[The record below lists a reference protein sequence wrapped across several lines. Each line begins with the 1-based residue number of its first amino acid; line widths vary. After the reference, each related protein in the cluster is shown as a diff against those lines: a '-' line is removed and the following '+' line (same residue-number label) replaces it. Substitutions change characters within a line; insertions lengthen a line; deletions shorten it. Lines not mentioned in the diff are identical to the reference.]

1 VEQVDRSL
9 TGGMTA
15 AERKGTLSGLKVIA
29 GEAGAP
35 R

>member
-1 VEQVDRSL
+1 VEQVDRSV
-9 TGGMTA
+9 TRGMTA

-29 GEAGAP
+29 DEGGSP

>member
-15 AERKGTLSGLKVIA
+15 TERKGTLSGLKVIA
-29 GEAGAP
+29 DQGGSA

>member
-1 VEQVDRSL
+1 MEQVDLSL

-29 GEAGAP
+29 DEGGSL